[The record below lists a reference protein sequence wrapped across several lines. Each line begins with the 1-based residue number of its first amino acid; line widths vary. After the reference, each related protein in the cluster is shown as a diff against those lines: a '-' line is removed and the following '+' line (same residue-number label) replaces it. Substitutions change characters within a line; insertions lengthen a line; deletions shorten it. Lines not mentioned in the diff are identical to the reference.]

1 MNIKIN
7 TKFSDQLNKDEYE
20 ITIMAS
26 EMTPELSVIINNIQ
40 NLANKKIS
48 IITAEKDN
56 KIYLLETEKIEKFY
70 SKNQNVYCMY
80 QNKSFKIKKKLY
92 ELEELLD
99 NKIFIRIS
107 NSCIINI
114 KQIECF
120 DTRNYWQYYCKI

>member
-7 TKFSDQLNKDEYE
+7 TKFSEQLNKDEYE
-20 ITIMAS
+20 ITIIAS
-26 EMTPELSVIINNIQ
+26 EMSKELSIIINNIQ

-56 KIYLLETEKIEKFY
+56 KIYLLETEKVEKFY
-70 SKNQNVYCMY
+70 SKNQNVYCIY
-80 QNKSFKIKKKLY
+80 ENKSYKIRKKLY
-92 ELEELLD
+92 ELEDLLD
-99 NKIFIRIS
+99 NNIFIRIS

-120 DTRNYWQYYCKI
+120 DTRNYWKHYSKI